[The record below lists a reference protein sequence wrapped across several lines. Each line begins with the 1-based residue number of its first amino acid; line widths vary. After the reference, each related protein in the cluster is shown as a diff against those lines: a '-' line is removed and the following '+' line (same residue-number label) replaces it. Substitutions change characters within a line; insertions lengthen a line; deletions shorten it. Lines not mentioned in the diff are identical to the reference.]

1 MWTLGSLGFLLSN
14 VTADTVY
21 LMVFL
26 ETILGHPHGRTEA
39 KAEAPIL
46 WPPDLKSW
54 LIGKDPDAGKDWRWE
69 EKRMT
74 EDEMVGWHYELYGH
88 EFEQVPGVGNRQGS
102 LVSMGLQR
110 VEHNW
115 VAELTE
121 LKKLGTQKA
130 CYKMWRSS
138 NPTFGCIPKENESW
152 IWNSYQ
158 HSRIHCSIIHK
169 S

>member
-14 VTADTVY
+14 VTADTVH
-21 LMVFL
+21 LPVFL
-26 ETILGHPHGRTEA
+26 ETISGHPNGRTEA

-46 WPPDLKSW
+46 WPPDSKSW
-54 LIGKDPDAGKDWRWE
+54 LIGKDPDTGKDWRWE

-115 VAELTE
+115 VTELTE
-121 LKKLGTQKA
+121 LKTPGTQKA

-138 NPTFGCIPKENESW
+138 NPTLGCIPKENESW
-152 IWNSYQ
+152 I
-158 HSRIHCSIIHK
+158 
-169 S
+169 